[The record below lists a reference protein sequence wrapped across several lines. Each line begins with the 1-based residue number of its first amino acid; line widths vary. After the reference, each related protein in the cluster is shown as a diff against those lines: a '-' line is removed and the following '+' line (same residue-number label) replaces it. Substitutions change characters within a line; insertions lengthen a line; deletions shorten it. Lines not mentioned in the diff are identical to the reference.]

1 MSGHIPF
8 RKIDIWLQGYRS
20 IWLSTTRPD
29 GRPHAAPV
37 WFWWDGRSITFI
49 TGAATQKAKNLAHQ
63 NWVIF
68 QAGDGDDVIILQGRA
83 EIVTDAAEIERINSR
98 YMAKYVDP
106 FSGAQATVT
115 NKGDLVY
122 RVQIQ
127 HIMAWEYA
135 SVQTR
140 TDWRFDESTDS

>member
-37 WFWWDGRSITFI
+37 WYWWDGRYLYFA
-49 TGAATQKAKNLAHQ
+49 TGEKTQKAKNLAHQ
-63 NWVIF
+63 NWVVF
-68 QAGDGDDVIILQGRA
+68 QAGDGDDVIILQGCA
-83 EIVTDAAEIERINSR
+83 ERITNTDELERINTH

-106 FSGAQATVT
+106 FSGTQATIP
-115 NKGDLVY
+115 NEGDQVF
-122 RVQIQ
+122 RVNIQ

-140 TDWRFDESTDS
+140 TDWRFDDDQ

>member
-37 WFWWDGRSITFI
+37 WYWWDDRSIFFI
-49 TGAATQKAKNLAHQ
+49 TGKATQKAKNLAHQ
-63 NWVIF
+63 NWVVF

-83 EIVTDAAEIERINSR
+83 ELMTDMAEIEQITRH
-98 YMAKYVDP
+98 YMAKDVDP
-106 FSGAQATVT
+106 FSGAQATIT
-115 NKGDLVY
+115 TEGDLVY
-122 RVQIQ
+122 QVKIQ

-140 TDWRFDESTDS
+140 TDWRFEANER